1 MNTTMATTKM
11 NIDHYRLMAGLLDF
25 PEQKLKEDV
34 NAVQAFLDSRY
45 PDVGDSFRPF
55 CEVVKNILVDDMQ
68 ELYTRTFE
76 VQAITTLDLG
86 YLLFGD
92 DYKRAELLVNLNREH
107 NTIGNNCGHELA
119 DHLPNV
125 IRLIAMLEDEELRL
139 ELLKKLIIPGLKKM
153 ISEFDPEKLRIKNEV
168 YVKHHKTLIEVAE
181 HIGTIYQKPLMA
193 LLAMIEQDFALTEEE
208 KEKTSDFLTSLSTEL
223 KIGD

>member
-1 MNTTMATTKM
+1 MTVTKI
-11 NIDHYRLMAGLLDF
+11 NSDHYRLMAGLLDF
-25 PEQKLKEDV
+25 PEHGLIEQV
-34 NAVQAFLDSRY
+34 NEVRTFLDSRY
-45 PDVGDSFRPF
+45 PDAVDNFRPF
-55 CEVVKNILVDDMQ
+55 YELVKEISVDDIQ

-107 NTIGNNCGHELA
+107 NTVGNNCGHELA

-125 IRLIAMLEDEELRL
+125 IRLITLLEDDELRR

-153 ISEFDPEKLRIKNEV
+153 IGDFDPEKLEKKNEV
-168 YVKHHKTLIEVAE
+168 YVKHHKTLIELKE
-181 HIGTIYQKPLMA
+181 HSGTFYQFPIIT
-193 LLAMIEQDFALTEEE
+193 LLSMIEMDFELTAIE
-208 KEKTSDFLTSLSTEL
+208 KEETSDFLTSLSTEM
-223 KIGD
+223 KIED

>member
-1 MNTTMATTKM
+1 MSTTKM
-11 NIDHYRLMAGLLDF
+11 NIDQYRLLAGLLDF
-25 PEQKLKEDV
+25 PEQRLKEDV
-34 NAVQAFLDSRY
+34 NEVQFFLDSRY
-45 PDVGDSFRPF
+45 PDAGDNFRPF
-55 CEVVKNILVDDMQ
+55 CELVKNISVDDIQ

-125 IRLIAMLEDEELRL
+125 IRLIALLEDDELRL

-153 ISEFDPEKLRIKNEV
+153 IGEFDPESLNKKNEV
-168 YVKHHKTLIEVAE
+168 YVKHHKTLIELAE
-181 HIGTIYQKPLMA
+181 HIGTIYQRPLMT
-193 LLAMIEQDFALTEEE
+193 LLSMIEHDFGLTDIE

-223 KIGD
+223 KIED

>member
-1 MNTTMATTKM
+1 MSAMKM

-25 PEQKLKEDV
+25 PEQKLKE
-34 NAVQAFLDSRY
+34 NANQVQTFLDSRY
-45 PDVGDSFRPF
+45 PDVSDNFRPF
-55 CEVVKNILVDDMQ
+55 CELVNNISVDDIQ

-76 VQAITTLDLG
+76 VQAVTTLDLG

-125 IRLIAMLEDEELRL
+125 IRLIAMIEDDELRM
-139 ELLKKLIIPGLKKM
+139 ELLRKLIIPGLKKM

-181 HIGTIYQKPLMA
+181 HIGTIYQKPLVT
-193 LLAMIEQDFALTEEE
+193 LLAMIEQDFALTEDE

-223 KIGD
+223 KIED